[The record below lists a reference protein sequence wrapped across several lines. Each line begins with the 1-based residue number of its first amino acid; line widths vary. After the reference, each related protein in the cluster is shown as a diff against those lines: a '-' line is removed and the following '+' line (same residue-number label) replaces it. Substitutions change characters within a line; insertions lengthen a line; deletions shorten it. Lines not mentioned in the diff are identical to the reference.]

1 MLTWGA
7 PSAWECGAVRWTG
20 SEGARRPWGRP
31 ALYRQIQLKYLS
43 WCHGCISRGAG
54 ISVVADSSPGRG
66 QRCQRSCHQLNALN
80 RSFDVARARAQL
92 EEVEEVEELDQ
103 VEDDFAE
110 DGLGDEA
117 AGDGF
122 DLERGRRSL
131 ASIFDSDEDSVL
143 EVDSAQQDESL
154 LVRAG
159 LLPCAYVA

>member
-1 MLTWGA
+1 M
-7 PSAWECGAVRWTG
+7 
-20 SEGARRPWGRP
+20 
-31 ALYRQIQLKYLS
+31 
-43 WCHGCISRGAG
+43 
-54 ISVVADSSPGRG
+54 
-66 QRCQRSCHQLNALN
+66 
-80 RSFDVARARAQL
+80 
-92 EEVEEVEELDQ
+92 EELDQ

-154 LVRAG
+154 LVRPR
-159 LLPCAYVA
+159 LLPWTQWQGRCQVRQRTAVYRKVQAAAAAHMLEVTTGHLICIKHTQQQSC